1 MTREPGFSTRAV
13 HGVRPAMEQET
24 PSVPIFQTSLFRF
37 DSSADYAATISF
49 EKPGNTYTRG
59 YGNPTLDA
67 FESQMAELERCEA
80 AMSFAS
86 GMAALHT
93 VFTTLA
99 AAGDRAVASTALYGG
114 TYALLTKVLPRYGIT
129 VDLVDASE
137 PNAVAAALPGAAFFH
152 VETIA
157 NPTMSVA
164 DLRVLGALCNE
175 HGVPASVDNTFAS
188 PYLVN
193 PSVYGFDF
201 VAHSATKYI
210 GGHHDLIGGVVC
222 STVDGRA
229 ALRDTVIETGG
240 TLAPFE
246 AWLCLR
252 GLMTLALRM
261 DRHSANAAALAT
273 YLEAHPKVER
283 VWYPGLRSHPHHS
296 IAASMFGG
304 RGFGGMLA
312 VEIAGGIEAGMA
324 FCDALRVAWVATSLG
339 GTHTL
344 VSHAAS
350 TTHRQ
355 YSPQDRMAAGIG
367 DGLVRMSAGI
377 EDAEDL
383 LADVAQALEK
393 V

>member
-1 MTREPGFSTRAV
+1 
-13 HGVRPAMEQET
+13 
-24 PSVPIFQTSLFRF
+24 
-37 DSSADYAATISF
+37 
-49 EKPGNTYTRG
+49 
-59 YGNPTLDA
+59 
-67 FESQMAELERCEA
+67 
-80 AMSFAS
+80 
-86 GMAALHT
+86 
-93 VFTTLA
+93 
-99 AAGDRAVASTALYGG
+99 
-114 TYALLTKVLPRYGIT
+114 LLTKVLPRYGIA

-137 PNAVAAALPGAAFFH
+137 PDAVAAALPGAAFFH

-157 NPTMSVA
+157 NPTMSVV
-164 DLRVLGALCNE
+164 DLRALGALCNE

-222 STVDGRA
+222 STEAGRA

-312 VEIAGGIEAGMA
+312 VEIAGGVEAGMT

-377 EDAEDL
+377 EDADDL
-383 LADVAQALEK
+383 LDDVSHALEK